1 LDFVE
6 RNSFDVRANV
16 FRMAHRD
23 HPLVFE
29 LYPMVHLAAP
39 EFYEA
44 IGARLKMCDTI
55 LYEGVKGITTRILTS
70 AYQLAGGSSR
80 LGLVTQDDA
89 LPLAKLPKTLIHADL
104 SGQEFDRGWRQIPIV
119 HRLLVYLL
127 APIVGL
133 GLRFAGTRQLIAQ
146 GLRVDDLSVE
156 EAYGDEDSG
165 WDAMERVIVDLRD
178 RHLVGVL
185 RTFFEQHRS
194 QSMTAAVVFGARH
207 IPAAARA
214 LMSGCGYRVARADA
228 VIVFQ
233 LVDNGAV

>member
-1 LDFVE
+1 
-6 RNSFDVRANV
+6 
-16 FRMAHRD
+16 MAHRY

-44 IGARLKMCDTI
+44 IAARLKMCDAI
-55 LYEGVKGITTRILTS
+55 LYEGVKGAATRILTS
-70 AYQLAGGSSR
+70 AYELAGGSSR
-80 LGLVTQDDA
+80 LGLVTQNDA
-89 LPLAKLPKTLIHADL
+89 LPLVRLPGTLIHADL
-104 SGQEFDRGWRQIPIV
+104 SGQEFGRGWRQIPIL

-133 GLRFAGTRQLIAQ
+133 VLRFGGAKQLLAQ
-146 GLRVDDLSVE
+146 GLHVDDLSAE

-165 WDAMERVIVDLRD
+165 WDAIDRVIVDLRD

-185 RTFFEQHRS
+185 RRFFEEHRS

-207 IPAAARA
+207 IPAVARA
-214 LMSGCGYRVARADA
+214 LMSGCGYRVARADS
-228 VIVFQ
+228 VVVFQ
-233 LVDNGAV
+233 LVD